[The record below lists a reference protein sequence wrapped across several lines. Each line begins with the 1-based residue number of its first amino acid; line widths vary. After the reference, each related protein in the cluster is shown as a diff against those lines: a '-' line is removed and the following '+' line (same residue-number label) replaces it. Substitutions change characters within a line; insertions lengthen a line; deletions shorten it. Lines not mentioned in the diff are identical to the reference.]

1 MTGPTSRRRWPPARV
16 AAAMVTALGAS
27 WLGVGTLDAATA
39 GPAGASGCA
48 FHLVPGPTLGAL
60 GSFGIN
66 FRAIPN
72 GPAETCTTTFSA
84 TASIT
89 GPGGVKP
96 DNVNSNPL
104 TSTFTVTFSP
114 NRLGP
119 LVGWL
124 WSPHC
129 ADPANVPYTF
139 TATSAAGGVAGV
151 PLPPLSCSQQGGPG
165 LTSNITNPI
174 TESPDPSSVAG
185 IAGTPGNL
193 GYSTVTLEGSQ
204 YGFGDATQFNFAS
217 SNAPI
222 VGIANAGDGPSNWQ
236 VAADGGV
243 FSFGNAPFYGSM
255 GGTPL
260 NSPVVAMASTPNHG
274 GYWLVAADGGVFSFG
289 DAAFYGSMGGR
300 PLNQPV
306 VGMASTPDGN
316 GYWLVA
322 ADGGIFSF
330 GDAVFH
336 GSMGGIPL
344 NAPVTGMAANT
355 VGGYWLV
362 ATDGGIFSFDATFFG
377 STGGIALNAPISGMA
392 ASSDG
397 NGYWLVGA
405 DNGVFAFGDAPFHG
419 SGPLTG

>member
-1 MTGPTSRRRWPPARV
+1 MAGPTSRRRWPPARV

-243 FSFGNAPFYGSM
+243 FSFGNAHVLR
-255 GGTPL
+255 L
-260 NSPVVAMASTPNHG
+260 NGRHPAQLPRGRHG
-274 GYWLVAADGGVFSFG
+274 LHTQPRRVLA
-289 DAAFYGSMGGR
+289 GGR
-300 PLNQPV
+300 RRRGLQ
-306 VGMASTPDGN
+306 
-316 GYWLVA
+316 LR
-322 ADGGIFSF
+322 
-330 GDAVFH
+330 
-336 GSMGGIPL
+336 
-344 NAPVTGMAANT
+344 
-355 VGGYWLV
+355 
-362 ATDGGIFSFDATFFG
+362 
-377 STGGIALNAPISGMA
+377 
-392 ASSDG
+392 
-397 NGYWLVGA
+397 
-405 DNGVFAFGDAPFHG
+405 
-419 SGPLTG
+419 

>member
-1 MTGPTSRRRWPPARV
+1 MAGRTSRRRVRPARA
-16 AAAMVTALGAS
+16 AAAMVAALGAS
-27 WLGVGTLDAATA
+27 WLGVGSLNVATA
-39 GPAGASGCA
+39 GAAGASGCA
-48 FHLVPGPTLGAL
+48 FHLVPGPILGAL
-60 GSFGIN
+60 GSYGIN
-66 FRAIPN
+66 FRAVPN

-96 DNVNSNPL
+96 TNVNSNPL

-151 PLPPLSCSQQGGPG
+151 PLPPESCSEQGAPG
-165 LTSNITNPI
+165 LTSRITDPI
-174 TESPDPSSVAG
+174 TESPDLGSVAG
-185 IAGTPGNL
+185 IAATPGNL
-193 GYSTVTLEGSQ
+193 GYSTVALEGSQ
-204 YGFGDATQFNFAS
+204 FGFGDATQFNIAF
-217 SNAPI
+217 SNAPV
-222 VGIANAGDGPSNWQ
+222 VGIANAGDGSSNWQ
-236 VAADGGV
+236 VSADGGV
-243 FSFGNAPFYGSM
+243 FSFGNAHFYGSM
-255 GGTPL
+255 GGIPL
-260 NSPVVAMASTPNHG
+260 NS
-274 GYWLVAADGGVFSFG
+274 
-289 DAAFYGSMGGR
+289 
-300 PLNQPV
+300 PV
-306 VGMASTPDGN
+306 VGMASTPDHG

-322 ADGGIFSF
+322 ADGGIFSFGDAVFHGSMGGQPLNQPIVGMTSTPDGQGYWLVAADGGIFAF

-355 VGGYWLV
+355 AGGYWLV

-397 NGYWLVGA
+397 NGYWFVGA

-419 SGPLTG
+419 SGPVAG

>member
-1 MTGPTSRRRWPPARV
+1 
-16 AAAMVTALGAS
+16 
-27 WLGVGTLDAATA
+27 
-39 GPAGASGCA
+39 
-48 FHLVPGPTLGAL
+48 
-60 GSFGIN
+60 
-66 FRAIPN
+66 
-72 GPAETCTTTFSA
+72 
-84 TASIT
+84 
-89 GPGGVKP
+89 
-96 DNVNSNPL
+96 
-104 TSTFTVTFSP
+104 VTFSP

-174 TESPDPSSVAG
+174 TESPDTNSVAG

-243 FSFGNAPFYGSM
+243 FSFGNAQFYGSM

-260 NSPVVAMASTPNHG
+260 NSPVV
-274 GYWLVAADGGVFSFG
+274 
-289 DAAFYGSMGGR
+289 
-300 PLNQPV
+300 
-306 VGMASTPDGN
+306 GMASTPDHG

-336 GSMGGIPL
+336 GSMGGIAL